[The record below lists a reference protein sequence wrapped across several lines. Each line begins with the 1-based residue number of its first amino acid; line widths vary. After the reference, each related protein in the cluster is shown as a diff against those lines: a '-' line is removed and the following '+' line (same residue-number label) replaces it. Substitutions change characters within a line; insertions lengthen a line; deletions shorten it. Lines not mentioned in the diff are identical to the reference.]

1 MDLAVQVHRYLD
13 IGVSRHELHSVETS
27 NKAKAHMILSKYAI
41 EMMGYSEY
49 PETDELEI
57 SFGIL
62 KAYSLRG
69 IVFESDCETKQSKVA
84 IFGNNCSAVISKSI
98 NDACKLLTGDAFAD
112 DEEKWL
118 SESKALPPFLLIYF
132 WESVPRTLRGGYRQE
147 KDGCIYTYDAFPEG
161 KVEIRNWESDVE
173 LRIITALTVHLST
186 LERQVEIVPV
196 ARSVFGTTKGGITLF
211 DMKMTGSASA
221 YVSTSRSVD
230 DIANSLNDA
239 EQLFGELTKDSSRHF
254 HAALNEKDR
263 LKKFLGY
270 FLFIERYTHR
280 TFKILGYEENAKK
293 LLAIDQRMEKSAN
306 SFFSTVFSESKNL
319 TQRFHWCAMT
329 TWGHLN
335 DEDVDIFLELKKV
348 RDRLAH
354 GEHIEESDLPVEK
367 AKTLGL
373 KLLGTKAA

>member
-1 MDLAVQVHRYLD
+1 
-13 IGVSRHELHSVETS
+13 
-27 NKAKAHMILSKYAI
+27 MILSKYAI
-41 EMMGYSEY
+41 EMMGYTDY
-49 PETDELEI
+49 PETDELQI

-69 IVFESDCETKQSKVA
+69 IAFENDCEIKQSKVA
-84 IFGNNCSAVISKSI
+84 TFGNNCTAVISQSI
-98 NDACKLLTGDAFAD
+98 NDACKLLTGDDFTD

-118 SESKALPPFLLIYF
+118 SENKALPPFLLIYF
-132 WESVPRTLRGGYRQE
+132 RESVPRTLRGGYRQE
-147 KDGCIYTYDAFPEG
+147 KDGYIYTYDAFPEG
-161 KVEIRNWESDVE
+161 KVEIRNWESEVE
-173 LRIITALTVHLST
+173 LRIVTALTVHLST
-186 LERQVEIVPV
+186 LERQVEIIPV
-196 ARSVFGTTKGGITLF
+196 TSSIFGKTSEGITLF
-211 DMKMTGSASA
+211 DMKMTGSALA
-221 YVSTSRSVD
+221 YVSTPKGVNE
-230 DIANSLNDA
+230 IANLLSDS

-280 TFKILGYEENAKK
+280 TFKTLDYKESARQ
-293 LLAIDQRMEKSAN
+293 LFAIDQRIEKSAN
-306 SFFSTVFSESKNL
+306 SFFSTIFSESKNL

-329 TWGHLN
+329 TWEHLN
-335 DEDVDIFLELKKV
+335 DKDVDIFLELKKV

-373 KLLGTKAA
+373 KLLGTKNA